1 MSEPVT
7 KKQKVVTQYDQLA
20 AVTKIVADTGEI
32 AQIKKFAPTDATTNP
47 SLIYKASSAPEH
59 QDLVANAI
67 AYGKALEGVTDD
79 ERVAKTMDMLSVNFG
94 VEILTLVKGYVSTE
108 VDARLSFDTEATLE
122 RARNIIALYENAG
135 VDKSRIL
142 IKIASTWEGIKACEV
157 LQKEGISCNMTL
169 LFALPQAAACAEA
182 GATLISPFVG
192 RIMDYYKKKTG
203 KTYTDA
209 AEDPGCISVSEIY
222 GYYKKHGYG
231 TIVMGASFRSKD
243 EVLQLAGC
251 DRLTIAPKF
260 LEELQ
265 GSTDNVVQHLEAS
278 ASAAACTLDKL
289 PPSES
294 AFRLAMNDDPMATSK
309 LAEGIR
315 GFSADLV
322 KLEATVRDRLGVAP
336 VPSPIAPAPA
346 GSAAA
351 ANGDSGN
358 GAGGAA
364 TNGHG
369 GDDETEFD
377 QLAGMTTIVA
387 DSGEIEAIRKY
398 KPTDAT
404 TNPSLI
410 YAAAQMP
417 EYQSFVDDAVQHAVG
432 LDAGSEK
439 ERVEAA
445 MDKLSVNFGL
455 EILKIVPGYVST
467 EVDARLSYDTDA
479 TVAKARSIVGLY
491 KDAGVDKSRVLIKIA
506 STWEGIKACEVLQK
520 EGISCNM
527 TLLFSLAQAVACAEA
542 GATLISP
549 FVGRITDWY
558 KADTGRSEYSPE
570 EDPGCQSVS
579 EIYGY
584 YKKHGHDTIVMG
596 ASFRNKGQILQLA
609 GCDRLTIAPKFLE
622 ELKSGTETVERV
634 LEPEK
639 ASKAYSGGR
648 YPADLK
654 TFRLKLNENAMA
666 TEKLAE
672 GIASFSQA
680 IVKVEKIITQ
690 KVKEA
695 SS

>member
-1 MSEPVT
+1 MAEPTT
-7 KKQKVVTQYDQLA
+7 KKQKVLTQYEQLA
-20 AVTKIVADTGEI
+20 EVTKIVADTGEI

-47 SLIYKASSAPEH
+47 SLLYKASSAPEH
-59 QDLVANAI
+59 QDLVNDAL
-67 AYGKALEGVTDD
+67 AYGKALKGVTDD
-79 ERVAKTMDMLSVNFG
+79 ERVAKTMDKLSVNFG

-108 VDARLSFDTEATLE
+108 VDARLSFDTEATLA
-122 RARNIIALYENAG
+122 RARNIISLYEAAG

-157 LQKEGISCNMTL
+157 LQKEGITCNMTL

-192 RIMDYYKKKTG
+192 RILDYHKKKTG
-203 KTYTDA
+203 NSYPDA
-209 AEDPGCISVSEIY
+209 SQDPGCISVSEIY

-260 LEELQ
+260 LAELQ
-265 GSTDNVVQHLEAS
+265 ESNGEVVQHLEAS

-289 PPSES
+289 PSSES

-322 KLEATVRDRLGVAP
+322 KLEATVRDRLGVT
-336 VPSPIAPAPA
+336 PSPTPGPAWAPPA
-346 GSAAA
+346 AAAAAA
-351 ANGDSGN
+351 ANGDGVTNGN
-358 GAGGAA
+358 GGG
-364 TNGHG
+364 GVK
-369 GDDETEFD
+369 TEFD
-377 QLAGMTTIVA
+377 QLAEVTTIVA

-417 EYQSFVDDAVQHAVG
+417 AYQGFVDDAVKHALG
-432 LDAGSEK
+432 LQGSPK

-467 EVDARLSYDTDA
+467 EVDARLSYDTEA
-479 TVAKARSIVGLY
+479 TVAKGRSIVALY
-491 KDAGVDKSRVLIKIA
+491 KAAGIDKSRVLIKIA
-506 STWEGIKACEVLQK
+506 STWEGIRACEILQK

-527 TLLFSLAQAVACAEA
+527 TLLFCMAQQAVACAEA

-558 KADTGRSEYSPE
+558 KADTGRSGYAAE
-570 EDPGCQSVS
+570 EDPGCLSVS
-579 EIYGY
+579 EIFGY
-584 YKKHGHDTIVMG
+584 YKKHGHGTIVMG

-622 ELKSGTETVERV
+622 ELKSGTEKVERK
-634 LEPEK
+634 LEPET

-654 TFRLKLNENAMA
+654 SFRLKLNEDAMA

-680 IVKVEKIITQ
+680 IVKVEKIITD
-690 KVKEA
+690 KIAAA
-695 SS
+695 ST